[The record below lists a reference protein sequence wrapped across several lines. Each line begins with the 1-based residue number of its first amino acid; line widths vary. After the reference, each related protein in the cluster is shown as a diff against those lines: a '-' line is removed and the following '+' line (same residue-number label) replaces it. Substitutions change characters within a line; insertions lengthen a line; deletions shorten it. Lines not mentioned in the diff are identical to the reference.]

1 MPRSSRSTSIDIS
14 KKIYLSKFHN
24 INCLPIALN
33 LNSFPSPTPIHLTK
47 ILTKIFGVSCTNQ
60 EKMYH
65 IRTSIT
71 VMHLTMVYLRNSLL
85 KKKFYLEESNFTN
98 AYPTHSYTL
107 RISSSSSD
115 EPNTQQV
122 VHYKTCKSLCGI
134 YKIIT
139 WPCYSRGRYTNLKCG
154 TANWCLCYSTFFKI
168 FST

>member
-60 EKMYH
+60 EKNVPHKNFNYCYAFNH
-65 IRTSIT
+65 GLFKEQS
-71 VMHLTMVYLRNSLL
+71 L
-85 KKKFYLEESNFTN
+85 KKKIYLEESNFTN

-168 FST
+168 FSS

>member
-1 MPRSSRSTSIDIS
+1 MPRSSRSTSTDIS

-60 EKMYH
+60 EKTYH
-65 IRTSIT
+65 IRTTSIT
-71 VMHLTMVYLRNSLL
+71 VVHLTMVYLRNILF
-85 KKKFYLEESNFTN
+85 KKKFYLEENNFTN

-122 VHYKTCKSLCGI
+122 VHYKTCKSLCGK

-139 WPCYSRGRYTNLKCG
+139 
-154 TANWCLCYSTFFKI
+154 
-168 FST
+168 